1 MQQVKDLAL
10 SLLWLSQSATVAWV
24 QSLPRN
30 FYIPWACPCPLLQ
43 EKKEKKKKKKDQG
56 NITPKSKIKLTFSK
70 SINVI
75 LQFNRKIILK
85 ISLINE

>member
-43 EKKEKKKKKKDQG
+43 EKKEKKKKKKR
-56 NITPKSKIKLTFSK
+56 P
-70 SINVI
+70 
-75 LQFNRKIILK
+75 R
-85 ISLINE
+85 